1 MSASTKSSGTECPR
15 PRRWWRSPR
24 AFAVSQ
30 FPGVISVPPRSKMT
44 PWISGSL
51 SDREAHAFLSG
62 DQLEWDPAIVAH
74 VLGHA
79 VQGLVAVAGVVVE
92 GDEAARPHEPRE
104 PRRIVDRAVPPPD
117 AVPVLLIREL
127 GVVDE
132 EVRVLGEIMA
142 RGPGR
147 RGRELAGP
155 QRRLVIGDV
164 DDAASA
170 LDESVPDRR

>member
-62 DQLEWDPAIVAH
+62 DQLERDPATVAH

-79 VQGLVAVAGVVVE
+79 VQGLVAVARGVVE
-92 GDEAARPHEPRE
+92 GNEAARPDQPPEPR
-104 PRRIVDRAVPPPD
+104 PIADPALPPPD
-117 AVPVLLIREL
+117 A
-127 GVVDE
+127 
-132 EVRVLGEIMA
+132 
-142 RGPGR
+142 
-147 RGRELAGP
+147 
-155 QRRLVIGDV
+155 
-164 DDAASA
+164 
-170 LDESVPDRR
+170 